1 MQYRILM
8 MTLALAMT
16 VPSIAAQA
24 AEVGSTW
31 SAKALSMSSGRAWI
45 DGPNYSFHRTGSFG
59 AAPAP
64 ALAMVS
70 AATVNSDIAG
80 VGDYLGNT
88 SMFADITPISSS
100 VSAGPSFVAPNRV
113 ARSSEVASEASST
126 PSKAVLSTDSEG
138 YMTLL
143 AGVGVIGFLA
153 FKRGGAQSRY

>member
-8 MTLALAMT
+8 TTLAVAMT
-16 VPSIAAQA
+16 VPSMAAQA
-24 AEVGSTW
+24 AEAGSTW
-31 SAKALSMSSGRAWI
+31 SAKTLSMSSSRAWI

-70 AATVNSDIAG
+70 AAPVNSDIAG

-88 SMFADITPISSS
+88 SMFADITPISTS
-100 VSAGPSFVAPNRV
+100 VSGGPSFASPNRV
-113 ARSSEVASEASST
+113 VRSSEAASEAS
-126 PSKAVLSTDSEG
+126 PGAPAGLFTDSEG
-138 YMTLL
+138 LMTLL